1 MRANTMELEKVNV
14 GERVIRA
21 ATQALGEYTNAGAT
35 FSKVEL
41 TTKKIRLDWEVSAEG
56 LEDNIEG
63 AGLEDHLV
71 RLMTNAFANDIE
83 DLAING
89 TGNSGDG
96 AFLGIMEGFVNKVK
110 TEGDAHESLVTVS
123 NNAWTTEVMQ
133 NIILAMPRKYRAL
146 KNNLKFYAGSDA
158 FQGIV
163 KNNGTLADA
172 ISEAFAPKTAGT
184 AANRQAYLDG
194 NGQTFGGARTT
205 RVLGID
211 VQEVYIYAILEG
223 IFYTKLIT
231 SNGIEDAEID
241 CTAGD
246 GIALSIVYG
255 CPLYA
260 SKEVLDLSGVYIN
273 DDGSTMDNSDI
284 DDIDDYE
291 EVEETPKRVVSIED
305 LEHMIEDAIRNE
317 EYEIA
322 AEIRDR
328 IEKLKKEGK

>member
-1 MRANTMELEKVNV
+1 L
-14 GERVIRA
+14 
-21 ATQALGEYTNAGAT
+21 
-35 FSKVEL
+35 F
-41 TTKKIRLDWEVSAEG
+41 
-56 LEDNIEG
+56 
-63 AGLEDHLV
+63 
-71 RLMTNAFANDIE
+71 
-83 DLAING
+83 
-89 TGNSGDG
+89 
-96 AFLGIMEGFVNKVK
+96 K
-110 TEGDAHESLVTVS
+110 TVTDS
-123 NNAWTTEVMQ
+123 YQ
-133 NIILAMPRKYRAL
+133 
-146 KNNLKFYAGSDA
+146 
-158 FQGIV
+158 
-163 KNNGTLADA
+163 
-172 ISEAFAPKTAGT
+172 
-184 AANRQAYLDG
+184 
-194 NGQTFGGARTT
+194 
-205 RVLGID
+205 ID

-231 SNGIEDAEID
+231 SNGVEEAEID

-328 IEKLKKEGK
+328 IEKLKKESK

>member
-1 MRANTMELEKVNV
+1 MKKEVKVLGLSYSQSQSGSYVVVLSEKK
-14 GERVIRA
+14 GKRKLPIVIKPSDA
-21 ATQALGEYTNAGAT
+21 QQIAL
-35 FSKVEL
+35 K
-41 TTKKIRLDWEVSAEG
+41 
-56 LEDNIEG
+56 IEG
-63 AGLEDHLV
+63 VKSPRPLTHDLFK
-71 RLMTNAFANDIE
+71 TITDSYQIDI
-83 DLAING
+83 
-89 TGNSGDG
+89 
-96 AFLGIMEGFVNKVK
+96 
-110 TEGDAHESLVTVS
+110 
-123 NNAWTTEVMQ
+123 
-133 NIILAMPRKYRAL
+133 
-146 KNNLKFYAGSDA
+146 
-158 FQGIV
+158 
-163 KNNGTLADA
+163 
-172 ISEAFAPKTAGT
+172 
-184 AANRQAYLDG
+184 
-194 NGQTFGGARTT
+194 
-205 RVLGID
+205 
-211 VQEVYIYAILEG
+211 QEVYIYAILEG

-231 SNGIEDAEID
+231 SNGVEDAEID

-328 IEKLKKEGK
+328 IEKLKKESK